1 MVSIFLRLIIF
12 VEYKMA
18 KKLKRKKSKI
28 LQNMNP
34 DFVNKLANIMGG
46 RSASLDRKNSSGSS
60 TAKGTA
66 VTTKKNPPKKKSYSS
81 PPPLLPLPTVKKQ
94 VEEPLPLTL
103 PEPVEVQEMD
113 KKSIKTQEV
122 KIQNVTQGNNRIGEE
137 NTWKKSTSIQNTDL
151 VNESYFKTVKELLS
165 MTYKNNGEQV
175 RYIVELNEL
184 LETRKQEDLRNM
196 IPRQAIDFLLWGVL
210 TGLVTGSIVTS
221 LWFI

>member
-1 MVSIFLRLIIF
+1 
-12 VEYKMA
+12 MA

-94 VEEPLPLTL
+94 VEESTPLTL
-103 PEPVEVQEMD
+103 PKPVEVSEMGE
-113 KKSIKTQEV
+113 KSIKSQEV
-122 KIQNVTQGNNRIGEE
+122 KIQNVTQGNSRTGEE
-137 NTWKKSTSIQNTDL
+137 NTWKKTINIQNTDL

-184 LETRKQEDLRNM
+184 LETKKQEDLKNM
-196 IPRQAIDFLLWGVL
+196 IPRQAIEFLLWGVL
-210 TGLVTGSIVTS
+210 TGLLTGSIVTS